1 MFGRKKPAPVTNSSK
16 NVTYLAEGS
25 DFQGNLRVK
34 GGLRIDGAV
43 RGTVSA
49 EEDLEVSESGN
60 IEGPEIK
67 ARDIVIRG
75 AVKSSVVANGSL
87 TLARTARLEGDV
99 VASALNIEAGAFYVG
114 HIVTK
119 DAQPAALPSTPAVP
133 KLVGRS
139 EE

>member
-1 MFGRKKPAPVTNSSK
+1 M
-16 NVTYLAEGS
+16 
-25 DFQGNLRVK
+25 D
-34 GGLRIDGAV
+34 GGV
-43 RGTVSA
+43 RGTVST
-49 EEDLEVSESGN
+49 EEDLEVSESGS

-67 ARDIVIRG
+67 ARNIIIRG
-75 AVKSSVVANGSL
+75 SVKASVVANGDL

-119 DAQPAALPSTPAVP
+119 DAQSTTALPATPSVP

-139 EE
+139 ED

>member
-1 MFGRKKPAPVTNSSK
+1 MFGRKKPTPVNS
-16 NVTYLAEGS
+16 NITYLAEGS
-25 DFQGNLRVK
+25 DFQGNLRVR
-34 GGLRIDGAV
+34 GGLRVDGTV

-67 ARDIVIRG
+67 ARNIVIRG
-75 AVKSSVVANGSL
+75 VVKASVVANGDL
-87 TLARTARLEGDV
+87 TLTRTARLEGDV

-119 DAQPAALPSTPAVP
+119 DAQPPAALPSTPPVP

>member
-1 MFGRKKPAPVTNSSK
+1 MFGRKKPTPTS

-34 GGLRIDGAV
+34 GGLRVDGTV
-43 RGTVSA
+43 RGTVSV
-49 EEDLEVSESGN
+49 EEDLEVSEAGN

-67 ARDIVIRG
+67 ARNIIIRG
-75 AVKSSVVANGSL
+75 SVKASVVANGNL

-119 DAQPAALPSTPAVP
+119 DAPSTAALPATPPVP

-139 EE
+139 ED

>member
-1 MFGRKKPAPVTNSSK
+1 MFGRKKPAPVSNM
-16 NVTYLAEGS
+16 TYLAAGS

-34 GGLRIDGAV
+34 GGLRGEGSV
-43 RGTVSA
+43 RGTVST
-49 EEDLEVSESGN
+49 EEDLEVSESGS
-60 IEGPEIK
+60 IEGPENK
-67 ARDIVIRG
+67 ARNIVIRG
-75 AVKSSVVANGSL
+75 SVNASVVANGDL

-119 DAQPAALPSTPAVP
+119 DAQPTTALPSTPPVP

-139 EE
+139 ED